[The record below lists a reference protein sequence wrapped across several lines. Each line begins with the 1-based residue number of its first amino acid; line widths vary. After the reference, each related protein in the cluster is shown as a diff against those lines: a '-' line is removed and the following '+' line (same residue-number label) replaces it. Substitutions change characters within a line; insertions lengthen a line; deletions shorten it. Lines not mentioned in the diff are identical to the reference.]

1 MKEEIIDKEIRE
13 GLKFHSLIE
22 EDDGAMVMVFDINDD
37 FKKSFTKEQKMKRWS
52 NKRFEKWIGDSL
64 SKGLG
69 ILEKEVKNG

>member
-37 FKKSFTKEQKMKRWS
+37 FKK
-52 NKRFEKWIGDSL
+52 NKK
-64 SKGLG
+64 
-69 ILEKEVKNG
+69 

>member
-1 MKEEIIDKEIRE
+1 
-13 GLKFHSLIE
+13 
-22 EDDGAMVMVFDINDD
+22 
-37 FKKSFTKEQKMKRWS
+37 MKRWS